1 MGGIFLSFVA
11 YVLVTISFGTLLIQ
25 ILVSAAGLA
34 ILCGV
39 AYYSDWWKQTNKM
52 IKHKRAAK
60 PSPTRRLRGAK
71 MAGD

>member
-39 AYYSDWWKQTNKM
+39 AYYSDWWKRTDKM
-52 IKHKRAAK
+52 IKRKRAAERAPK
-60 PSPTRRLRGAK
+60 P
-71 MAGD
+71 